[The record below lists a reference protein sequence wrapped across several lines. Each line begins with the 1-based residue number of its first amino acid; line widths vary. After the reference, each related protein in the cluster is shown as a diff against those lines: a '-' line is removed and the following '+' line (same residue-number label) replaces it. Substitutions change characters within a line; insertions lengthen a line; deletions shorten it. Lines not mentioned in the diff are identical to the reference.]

1 MTQQRPTADTDD
13 SYSQTKARFDT
24 ATEAARYAKRHGG
37 HSRDRREQGCIAAAL
52 RACNLPQGAA
62 VLDLP
67 CGAGRLAPMLV
78 DMGYQL
84 TEADNSPHMVDQ
96 ARLAWLSAAGNDTQR
111 LERCKFE
118 VQDVMKTTFADRQ
131 FDAVICNRLLHH
143 FVEANNRMRALTELA
158 RISKGPVIVSFF
170 NAFALDAVKFKLKHA
185 LSGKVPNDRVPIP
198 MGEFTEDAKKA
209 GLRVD
214 QSYPTRWG
222 ISPQWYVLLR
232 RM

>member
-1 MTQQRPTADTDD
+1 MTEKQASD

-24 ATEAARYAKRHGG
+24 EKEAARYAKRHGG

-52 RACNLPQGAA
+52 RACNLPQGAT

-96 ARLAWLSAAGNDTQR
+96 ARLAWLSTAGNDPKR
-111 LERCKFE
+111 LDRAKFE
-118 VQDVMKTTFADRQ
+118 VQDVMKTTFPDRH

-143 FVEANNRMRALTELA
+143 FVEPATRVRALTELA

-170 NAFALDAVKFKLKHA
+170 NSFALDAVKFKLKYA
-185 LSGKVPNDRVPIP
+185 LSRRTPNDRVPLP
-198 MGEFTEDAKKA
+198 LTAFTTAARAA
-209 GLRVD
+209 GLHLD
-214 QSYPTRWG
+214 HAYPFRWG

-232 RM
+232 KA